1 MANTSII
8 TLIANLNNFEKII
21 KRYSIHINLLH
32 KILNLVLN
40 YKELSYLL
48 KQKTL

>member
-1 MANTSII
+1 MTALKTLRVNVARSK
-8 TLIANLNNFEKII
+8 LIADSL
-21 KRYSIHINLLH
+21 SIHINLLH

-40 YKELSYLL
+40 YKELNYLF